1 MTGPNEA
8 WAVPG
13 LELELPP
20 KPEYVRTA
28 RHAVAALGRVHE
40 LPDDLVEELKL
51 AVSEACT
58 NAVVTTGGGEP
69 DSGPPVR
76 LTASVEGDRIVI
88 ELVDPR
94 GSVPRAVS
102 GAPTE
107 IDTADLPFERA
118 LALPLI
124 RGLVDEL
131 TMAAAD
137 GGGLRMQMVVGVERS
152 EG

>member
-1 MTGPNEA
+1 MTGPSENGL
-8 WAVPG
+8 VPG

-20 KPEYVRTA
+20 KPEFVRTA
-28 RHAVAALGRVHE
+28 RHAVAAVGRLHE
-40 LPDDLVEELKL
+40 LPDELVEELKL

-58 NAVVTTGGGEP
+58 NAVASAEVDGAVSDG
-69 DSGPPVR
+69 PVR
-76 LTASVEGDRIVI
+76 LTTSVEGDRVVI

-94 GSVPRAVS
+94 GSVPREVS
-102 GAPTE
+102 GDPSE

-131 TMAAAD
+131 TMAPAE

-152 EG
+152 DG

>member
-1 MTGPNEA
+1 MTAPAES
-8 WAVPG
+8 WPVPG
-13 LELELPP
+13 LELELRP

-40 LPDDLVEELKL
+40 LPDELVEELKL

-58 NAVVTTGGGEP
+58 NAVASADGEGPVEGGP
-69 DSGPPVR
+69 IR
-76 LTASVEGDRIVI
+76 LTASVEADRVMI
-88 ELVDPR
+88 ELMDPR
-94 GSVPRAVS
+94 GSVPREVS
-102 GAPTE
+102 GPPSD

-131 TMAAAD
+131 TMSPLD
-137 GGGLRMQMVVGVERS
+137 GGGMRMQMVVGVSRTD
-152 EG
+152 G